1 MVASSQ
7 SGNRENTPRLDGRRA
22 LVTGAGGGIGSA
34 CAYRLAAGGASVAL
48 VDMREGAAEAAASKI
63 RKDGGNAVGF
73 DGDVGSQSSMQAVA
87 DEAAIALGGLDT
99 IVACAAISIPSTT
112 TALTLEIWDTLIR
125 VNLTGVF
132 LTIKSAL
139 PHLLAAGAGC
149 IVTIGS
155 MGSLVAAGESCAYDA
170 SKGGVLQLTRA
181 IAVEYAADGIRAN
194 CVCPGRVPT
203 GLGANSHQLTNLS
216 SGQPKDPASRHAYIP
231 MSRPGDPDEI
241 AAVVAFVCSDGAS
254 YVTGAAI
261 PVDGGY
267 AAV

>member
-1 MVASSQ
+1 MVASRQFSI
-7 SGNRENTPRLDGRRA
+7 GENTPRLDGCRA

-48 VDMREGAAEAAASKI
+48 VDMRGGAAEAVASKI
-63 RKDGGNAVGF
+63 REDGGNAIGF
-73 DGDVGSQSSMQAVA
+73 EGDVGSQPSMQTVA
-87 DEAAIALGGLDT
+87 DEAAKALDGLDT
-99 IVACAAISIPSTT
+99 IVPCAAISVPSAT
-112 TALTLEIWDTLIR
+112 TALSLEIWDTLIR

-139 PHLLAAGAGC
+139 PHLLAAGGGC

-170 SKGGVLQLTRA
+170 SKGGVLQFTRA
-181 IAVEYAADGIRAN
+181 IAVEYAAEGIRAN

-203 GLGANSHQLTNLS
+203 GLGVNSHQLTSLS
-216 SGQPKDPASRHAYIP
+216 SVQPKDSASRRAYIP
-231 MSRPGDPDEI
+231 MSRSGDPDEI
-241 AAVVAFVCSDGAS
+241 AAVVAFMCSDGAS
-254 YVTGAAI
+254 YMTGAAI

-267 AAV
+267 SAV